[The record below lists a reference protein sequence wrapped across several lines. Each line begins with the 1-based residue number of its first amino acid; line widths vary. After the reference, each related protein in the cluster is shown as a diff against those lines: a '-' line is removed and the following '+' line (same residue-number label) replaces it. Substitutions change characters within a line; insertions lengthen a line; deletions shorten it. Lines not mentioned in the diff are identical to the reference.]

1 MKKQLL
7 FTAILLLATGL
18 TFGQATVLDPLDS
31 DAQQISVAGTNFTQ
45 TGGPFAP
52 NGNGAHLN
60 ATIPEVLDGS
70 ISFDVVS
77 SGADFETS
85 IVFHV
90 RKLFGNS
97 GSVTMTVDGIT
108 DAPISLAAD
117 ASASNLNAYETFDTL
132 TFSQNVTITSVPKTI
147 TLDINILQDLSN
159 SARIR
164 FYWLRFSN
172 ETLGVDDFETQ
183 ETSVKVYPNPTKNSF
198 QIDANNSIERVELY
212 NITGQLL
219 KTYSEE
225 ASYDISDLGTGIYI
239 AKIKTEL
246 GSKTMR
252 IVKE

>member
-7 FTAILLLATGL
+7 FTAILLFATGV

-31 DAQQISVAGTNFTQ
+31 ETQQISIASTDYTQ

-60 ATIPEVLDGS
+60 ATIPETLNGS

-97 GSVTMTVDGIT
+97 GSVTMTVDGTT
-108 DAPISLAAD
+108 DAPITLAAD
-117 ASASNLNAYETFDTL
+117 ASASNLNGFETFDTL

-183 ETSVKVYPNPTKNSF
+183 KTSVKVYPNPTKNSF

-225 ASYDISDLGTGIYI
+225 ANYDISDLAKGIYI
-239 AKIKTEL
+239 ANIKTEL

>member
-1 MKKQLL
+1 MKKQLI
-7 FTAILLLATGL
+7 FTAALLFVAFT

-31 DAQQISVAGTNFTQ
+31 ETQISIASTDYTQ

-60 ATIPEVLDGS
+60 ATIPEVLNGS

-97 GSVTMTVDGIT
+97 GSVTMTVDGTT
-108 DAPISLAAD
+108 DAPITLAAD
-117 ASASNLNAYETFDTL
+117 PNASNLNGFETFNTL

-164 FYWLRFSN
+164 FYWLKFSN
-172 ETLGVDDFETQ
+172 ESLGIDDFETQ
-183 ETSVKVYPNPTKNSF
+183 ETSVKVYPNPATNSF
-198 QIDANNSIERVELY
+198 KIDSNNNVESVKLY
-212 NITGQLL
+212 SVTGQLL
-219 KTYSEE
+219 KSFSEE
-225 ASYDISDLGTGIYI
+225 VNYNISDLATGIYL
-239 AKIKTEL
+239 ANVKTEL
-246 GSKTMR
+246 GSKTLR